1 MSLLSS
7 FSSGLLLTLG
17 DQKAIFFYLGFFPAF
32 VDLDSVTFIDILV
45 ICLITLVTVGGVKL
59 LYAWLVSRA
68 GRALAQSS
76 KAQQLTRLLN
86 VLAALILVLAA
97 AMVILRY

>member
-1 MSLLSS
+1 LSS
-7 FSSGLLLTLG
+7 FTSGLLLTLG
-17 DQKAIFFYLGFFPAF
+17 DQKAILFYLGFFPAF
-32 VDLDSVTFIDILV
+32 VDLDTVTLADVLL

-68 GRALAQSS
+68 GRALAQTSR
-76 KAQQLTRLLN
+76 ARQLTRLLN
-86 VLAALILVLAA
+86 ALAALILVLAA